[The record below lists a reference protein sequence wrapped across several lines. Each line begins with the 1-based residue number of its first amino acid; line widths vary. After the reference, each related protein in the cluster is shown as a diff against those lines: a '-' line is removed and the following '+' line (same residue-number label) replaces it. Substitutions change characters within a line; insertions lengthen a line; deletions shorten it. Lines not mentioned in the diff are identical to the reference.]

1 MNIYLKI
8 YLICTIII
16 TLCEM
21 YNTYSVVA
29 TPNRFNR
36 IGDMDPIT
44 WIIGSLFLGAIWP
57 FTIILHIV
65 NYFLVLD
72 HNAKL

>member
-8 YLICTIII
+8 YLVCVIIM
-16 TLCEM
+16 TLGEM
-21 YNTYSVVA
+21 YNTYSAVA
-29 TPNRFNR
+29 TPKRFNR

-57 FTIILHIV
+57 FTVILHIV

-72 HNAKL
+72 SNAKL